1 MRVTLWDMDFFHRLS
16 FKPNIIVMKLSSFH
30 KQQEHIINF
39 VDSIQDIDYDFDL
52 MYIVREHELTPFPP
66 SALLDH
72 KNTKLVGKEFRIF
85 PNYFET
91 NMVIDMVRPDYSL
104 YQLQD
109 ENMYAYANMIQILH
123 KTEKLPI
130 RQSEQNI
137 HSMGKKLNII
147 TDAMIWQVK
156 DSVLVEVLDEA
167 IHYKNVVF
175 EAPIELKSI
184 LRSQDIADR
193 FVQLQFAAGVHQP
206 IRNNYGHEF
215 TDAKK
220 IIDLLRTL
228 KNNRPHVKM
237 SPVSFKTVI
246 YEHWSDLDSGIKD
259 FERCLQIMDYAKAN
273 KISIKFRSSTN
284 RLITPFW
291 PFFEALD
298 IWAEYHKYKSFVQVM
313 LEPARRRQSLKW
325 HEVLNNPKK
334 WYSPRSEFLLHLMTK
349 YPAMIHTYGFRLWGN
364 RFLSKEHI
372 DIDKISQYAFV
383 FNQEDIKNKLQ
394 EELIGDEAIVSG
406 HRDNG
411 V

>member
-1 MRVTLWDMDFFHRLS
+1 MRVTIWDMDFFHRLS

-39 VDSIQDIDYDFDL
+39 VEANQDIDYDFDL

-72 KNTKLVGKEFRIF
+72 KNTKLIGKEFKIF

-104 YQLQD
+104 YHLQD
-109 ENMYAYANMIQILH
+109 ENIYAYANMIQILH
-123 KTEKLPI
+123 KTEKLPV

-147 TDAMIWQVK
+147 TDTMIWQAK
-156 DSVLVEVLDEA
+156 DSVLIEVLDEVMR
-167 IHYKNVVF
+167 YKNIIF

-184 LRSQDIADR
+184 LHNQEIADR
-193 FVQLQFAAGVHQP
+193 FVQLQFASGVHQP
-206 IRNNYGHEF
+206 IRNNYGNEF
-215 TDAKK
+215 DDAKA
-220 IIDLLRTL
+220 IIDLLRRL
-228 KNNRPHVKM
+228 KNNRAHVKI
-237 SPVSFKTVI
+237 SAVSFKTVI

-273 KISIKFRSSTN
+273 KISIKFRSSSN

-298 IWAEYHKYKSFVQVM
+298 IWAEYHKYKSFIQVM

-334 WYSPRSEFLLHLMTK
+334 WYSPRSEFLLHLLTK
-349 YPAMIHTYGFRLWGN
+349 YPAMINKYGFRLWGN

-372 DIDKISQYAFV
+372 DIDKISRYAFV

-394 EELIGDEAIVSG
+394 KELIGDEAIVSG

-411 V
+411 I